1 MRCITSG
8 GKTKIAIGLF
18 QRVLV
23 SIQLKESM
31 LGGIGGGGG
40 NKITTQGY

>member
-8 GKTKIAIGLF
+8 GKTKTATGLF

-40 NKITTQGY
+40 EKD